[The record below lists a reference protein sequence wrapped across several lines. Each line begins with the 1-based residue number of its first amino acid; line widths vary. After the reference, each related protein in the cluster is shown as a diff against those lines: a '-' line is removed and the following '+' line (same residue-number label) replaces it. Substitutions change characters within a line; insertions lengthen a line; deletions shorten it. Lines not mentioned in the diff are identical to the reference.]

1 MATSSAAGKGTPLH
15 PAPQYTVHEKQQ
27 AVLES
32 DARYRVCRWG
42 RRAGKNVTGAID
54 VVEYIR
60 RPWDSQWG
68 PNDPRD
74 VLVWWVGPTYKQ
86 ANKHGFNKILA
97 AVPDHWVEDTKRTEP
112 FAIDFINGAT
122 VEFPTF
128 DNPDSLQGEGVDRL
142 VLDEADQMRQ
152 GIWFGDLEPML
163 LDTRGCALFI
173 SKPYRPR
180 SWFHRFYDF
189 GQSAD
194 YPEFASWHATS
205 ADNPFL
211 AENPED
217 KRGSVPPHIFEREYL
232 AQLPDDGGQVFRDL
246 DDKLFTGTY
255 DVVVDQQHDPGG
267 EFVGEVR
274 RDPDDVMRPVSIGV
288 DFARS
293 RDYRVTTALDAA
305 GDLAYYHRGQ
315 NESWDGIEDHIR
327 GVYNTYGGIVVPD
340 ASRDNKI
347 VADLAGAGIP
357 LEPTAF
363 SPKAKK
369 QLIETLATL
378 VETEALTVPD
388 VEALDQ
394 LHLELR
400 QLQEDVTEGGYT
412 RYHAPDDGHDD
423 SVDSYALAASQ
434 FDRIATARKR
444 AENRDQDDDPSNGV
458 SYL

>member
-1 MATSSAAGKGTPLH
+1 MATRNTHSQPLT
-15 PAPQYTVHEKQQ
+15 PAPQYSVHEKQR

-54 VVEYIR
+54 VIEYCR
-60 RPWDSQWG
+60 RPWASQWG
-68 PNDPRD
+68 PDDPRK
-74 VLVWWVGPTYKQ
+74 VLVWWVGPTYNQ
-86 ANKHGFNKILA
+86 ANKHGFEKIKA
-97 AVPDHWVEDTKRTEP
+97 AVPDDWIASTNRTEP
-112 FAIDFINGAT
+112 YAITFVNGAT

-128 DNPDSLQGEGVDRL
+128 ERPESLQGEGVDRI
-142 VLDEADQMRQ
+142 VLDEADQMRE
-152 GIWFGDLEPML
+152 GIWYGDLEPML

-189 GQSAD
+189 GQSSD
-194 YPEFASWHATS
+194 YPAYDSWHATS

-211 AENPED
+211 AEDPED
-217 KRGSVPPHIFEREYL
+217 KRGTVPPHIFEREYL
-232 AQLPDDGGQVFRDL
+232 AELPDDGGQVFRDL
-246 DDKLFTGTY
+246 DAKLFTGAY
-255 DVVVDQQHDPGG
+255 DISVEQAHDPAG

-274 RDPDDVMRPVSIGV
+274 RSVDAVAAPAAIGA

-293 RDYRVTTALDAA
+293 RDYRVTLAVDAE
-305 GDLAYYHRGQ
+305 GEMAYYHRAR
-315 NESWDGIEDHIR
+315 NESWDGIEDHLR
-327 GVYNTYGGIVVPD
+327 GVYDTYGGVLLPD

-347 VADLAGAGIP
+347 VADLAGAGVQV
-357 LEPTAF
+357 EPVSF
-363 SPKAKK
+363 SPKTKK

-388 VEALDQ
+388 IPALDQ

-400 QLQEDVTEGGYT
+400 QLQEDVSDGGYT
-412 RYHAPDDGHDD
+412 RYHAPDDGYDD
-423 SVDSYALAASQ
+423 SVDAFALAASKLDDLAAHHRRQ
-434 FDRIATARKR
+434 
-444 AENRDQDDDPSNGV
+444 NRRDDETNGV